1 MIEGKV
7 DTVEIDMSFFA
18 NKQPK
23 HSSWKVNIY
32 NSEYT

>member
-7 DTVEIDMSFFA
+7 DTVEIGMSFA

-23 HSSWKVNIY
+23 PSSWKVNIY